1 MSSPD
6 ARRRLIENAR
16 YELIP
21 LKSLHD
27 QIPHLPAGCSVSVTC
42 SPTKGIEPTLELS
55 AELNGAGHHAVPHIA
70 ARLVEG
76 REHVEKIAARI
87 NEHAITEIFV
97 VGGDPDPVGP
107 YSDGLSLMRDL
118 LPLCH
123 TVRIVGVP
131 SYPDHH
137 TVIPDAALD
146 EALLAK
152 QALIAE
158 LGLRGFRQHADV
170 LQRQDDREVARCANV
185 TRGVTLPIH
194 LGVPGA
200 VDRARLLS
208 LGTRLGIGSSLR
220 YLRKNSGA
228 ILRIFSPKSYDPNK
242 LITPLAAARRRVEHH
257 RAARLHLQLHRVHR
271 RVATQVPRLSLRTEP
286 RRLNGLPSRSVL

>member
-6 ARRRLIENAR
+6 TRRRLIANAR
-16 YELIP
+16 YEVVP
-21 LKSLHD
+21 LKSLHA
-27 QIPHLPAGCSVSVTC
+27 QIPHLPAECSVSVTC
-42 SPTKGIEPTLELS
+42 SPTKGIEPTLELA

-87 NEHAITEIFV
+87 NEHGITEVFV

-107 YSDGLSLMRDL
+107 YSDGATLMRDL

-123 TVRIVGVP
+123 TVRTVGFP
-131 SYPDHH
+131 AYPDHH
-137 TVIPDAALD
+137 TIIPDAALD

-152 QALIAE
+152 QTLILE
-158 LGLRGFRQHADV
+158 LGLEGFASTQMCFNAKAIEQWLTRQ
-170 LQRQDDREVARCANV
+170 RARRFV
-185 TRGVTLPIH
+185 LPIH

-200 VDRARLLS
+200 VDRTKLLS

-228 ILRIFSPKSYDPNK
+228 ILRMFSPASYDPNK
-242 LITPLAAARRRVEHH
+242 LITPIARRADELNITALHVFTFNSIEST
-257 RAARLHLQLHRVHR
+257 AAWQRK
-271 RVATQVPRLSLRTEP
+271 SLA
-286 RRLNGLPSRSVL
+286 

>member
-6 ARRRLIENAR
+6 ARKRLIAEAR
-16 YELIP
+16 YEVIP
-21 LKSLHD
+21 LKSMHD
-27 QIPHLPAGCSVSVTC
+27 QIPHLPTGCSVSVTC
-42 SPTKGIEPTLELS
+42 SPTKGIEPTLEIS
-55 AELNGAGHHAVPHIA
+55 AELQAAGHHAVPHIA

-87 NEHAITEIFV
+87 NEHGITEIFV

-107 YSDGLSLMRDL
+107 YADGLSLMKDL
-118 LPLCH
+118 LPLCP

-146 EALLAK
+146 QALLAK
-152 QALIAE
+152 QALIKE
-158 LGLRGFRQHADV
+158 LGLEGFTSTQMCFNVKTIEQWLRRQRERG
-170 LQRQDDREVARCANV
+170 L
-185 TRGVTLPIH
+185 TLPVH

-200 VDRARLLS
+200 VDRTRLLS

-228 ILRIFSPKSYDPNK
+228 IMRMFSPSSYDPDK
-242 LITPLAAARRRVEHH
+242 LITPLSRHADELGIDG
-257 RAARLHLQLHRVHR
+257 LHLFTFNSIDST
-271 RVATQVPRLSLRTEP
+271 VAWQQKALA
-286 RRLNGLPSRSVL
+286 

>member
-1 MSSPD
+1 MSSHD
-6 ARRRLIENAR
+6 ARRRLIETAR

-70 ARLVEG
+70 ARLVES
-76 REHVEKIAARI
+76 REHVEKIAARL
-87 NEHAITEIFV
+87 NEHAISEIFV

-107 YSDGLSLMRDL
+107 YSDGLTLMRDL

-123 TVRIVGVP
+123 TVRIVGTP

-152 QALIAE
+152 QSLFAE
-158 LGLRGFRQHADV
+158 LGLEGFTSTQMCFSVKTIEQWLVRQRERGM
-170 LQRQDDREVARCANV
+170 
-185 TRGVTLPIH
+185 TLPVH

-228 ILRIFSPKSYDPNK
+228 ILRMFSPASYDPNK
-242 LITPLAAARRRVEHH
+242 LITPLARRADELSIT
-257 RAARLHLQLHRVHR
+257 ALHLFTFNSIESTAEWQRK
-271 RVATQVPRLSLRTEP
+271 SLA
-286 RRLNGLPSRSVL
+286 

>member
-1 MSSPD
+1 MSSHD
-6 ARRRLIENAR
+6 ARRGLIQAAR
-16 YELIP
+16 YEVIP
-21 LKSLHD
+21 LKSLND
-27 QIPHLPAGCSVSVTC
+27 QLQHLPPGSSVSVTC

-55 AELNGAGHHAVPHIA
+55 ARLNGDGHHAVPHIA

-107 YSDGLSLMRDL
+107 YVDGLSLMRDL

-123 TVRIVGVP
+123 TVRTVGVP

-146 EALLAK
+146 DALLAK
-152 QALIAE
+152 QALIGE
-158 LGLRGFRQHADV
+158 FGLQGFSSTQMCFSVKTIEQWLVRQRERGLV
-170 LQRQDDREVARCANV
+170 
-185 TRGVTLPIH
+185 LPIH

-200 VDRARLLS
+200 VERTRLLS

-228 ILRIFSPKSYDPNK
+228 ILRMFSPASYDPNK
-242 LITPLAAARRRVEHH
+242 LIAPISRRADELNIS
-257 RAARLHLQLHRVHR
+257 ALHLFTFNSIESTAAWQRK
-271 RVATQVPRLSLRTEP
+271 SLA
-286 RRLNGLPSRSVL
+286 

>member
-1 MSSPD
+1 MSSHD

-21 LKSLHD
+21 LKSMHS

-76 REHVEKIAARI
+76 REHVEKIAARL
-87 NEHAITEIFV
+87 NEHGISEIFV

-107 YSDGLSLMRDL
+107 YTDGLSLIRDL
-118 LPLCH
+118 LPLCQ
-123 TVRIVGVP
+123 TIRTVGVP
-131 SYPDHH
+131 AYPDHH
-137 TVIPDAALD
+137 TIIPDAALD
-146 EALLAK
+146 EALIAK
-152 QALIAE
+152 QSLIAE
-158 LGLRGFRQHADV
+158 LGLQGFASTQMCFNAKTIEQWLTRQRA
-170 LQRQDDREVARCANV
+170 C
-185 TRGVTLPIH
+185 GMTLPVH
-194 LGVPGA
+194 LGVPG
-200 VDRARLLS
+200 VVERAKLLS

-228 ILRIFSPKSYDPNK
+228 ILRLFSPASYDPNK
-242 LITPLAAARRRVEHH
+242 LIAPISRRADELNITGLHVFTFNSIESTAAWQRKSLA
-257 RAARLHLQLHRVHR
+257 
-271 RVATQVPRLSLRTEP
+271 
-286 RRLNGLPSRSVL
+286 

>member
-6 ARRRLIENAR
+6 TRKRLIAEAR
-16 YELIP
+16 YEVIP
-21 LKSLHD
+21 LKSMHD
-27 QIPHLPAGCSVSVTC
+27 QIPHLPTGCSVSVTC
-42 SPTKGIEPTLELS
+42 SPTKGIEPTLEIS
-55 AELNGAGHHAVPHIA
+55 AELQAAGHHAVPHIA

-87 NEHAITEIFV
+87 NEHGITEIFV

-107 YSDGLSLMRDL
+107 YADGLSLMKDL
-118 LPLCH
+118 LPLCQ

-152 QALIAE
+152 QALIKE
-158 LGLRGFRQHADV
+158 LGLEGFTSTQMCFNVKTIEQWLRRQRERG
-170 LQRQDDREVARCANV
+170 L
-185 TRGVTLPIH
+185 TLPVH

-200 VDRARLLS
+200 VDRTRLLS

-228 ILRIFSPKSYDPNK
+228 IMRMFAPSSYDPDK
-242 LITPLAAARRRVEHH
+242 LITPLSRHADELGITALHVFTFNSIESTAAWQRKAL
-257 RAARLHLQLHRVHR
+257 AQ
-271 RVATQVPRLSLRTEP
+271 
-286 RRLNGLPSRSVL
+286 

>member
-6 ARRRLIENAR
+6 ARHRLIASAR
-16 YELIP
+16 YEVVP

-27 QIPHLPAGCSVSVTC
+27 HIPHLPAGCSVSVTC

-76 REHVEKIAARI
+76 REHVEKIAARL
-87 NEHAITEIFV
+87 NEHGITEIFV
-97 VGGDPDPVGP
+97 VGGDPDPIGP
-107 YSDGLSLMRDL
+107 YADGLSLMRVL
-118 LPLCH
+118 LPLCQ
-123 TVRIVGVP
+123 TVRTVGVP
-131 SYPDHH
+131 AYPDHH

-152 QALIAE
+152 QSLIRE
-158 LGLRGFRQHADV
+158 LGLEGFASTQMCFNAKTIENWLRRQRERGMD
-170 LQRQDDREVARCANV
+170 
-185 TRGVTLPIH
+185 LPIH

-200 VDRARLLS
+200 VDRTKLLS

-228 ILRIFSPKSYDPNK
+228 ILRMFSPARYDPNK
-242 LITPLAAARRRVEHH
+242 LISPMSRHADELGISALHVFTFNSIESTAAWQRK
-257 RAARLHLQLHRVHR
+257 
-271 RVATQVPRLSLRTEP
+271 SLT
-286 RRLNGLPSRSVL
+286 

>member
-1 MSSPD
+1 MSSHD
-6 ARRRLIENAR
+6 ARRRLIAGAR

-42 SPTKGIEPTLELS
+42 SPTKGNEPTLELS
-55 AELNGAGHHAVPHIA
+55 AELNGGGHHAVPHIA
-70 ARLVEG
+70 ARLVTG
-76 REHVEKIAARI
+76 LDDVEKIAARL
-87 NEHAITEIFV
+87 NEHNITEVFL

-107 YSDGLSLMRDL
+107 YTDGLSLMRDL

-123 TVRIVGVP
+123 TVRTVGFP
-131 SYPDHH
+131 AYPDHH
-137 TVIPDAALD
+137 SAIPDAALD

-152 QALIAE
+152 QALVRE
-158 LGLRGFRQHADV
+158 LGFEAFASTQMCFNAKTIEAWLRHQRARGF
-170 LQRQDDREVARCANV
+170 E
-185 TRGVTLPIH
+185 LPIH

-200 VDRARLLS
+200 VERTRLIS

-228 ILRIFSPKSYDPNK
+228 ILRMFSPASYDPNK
-242 LITPLAAARRRVEHH
+242 LITPLSRHADELGIAALHVFTFNSIETTAAWQRR
-257 RAARLHLQLHRVHR
+257 
-271 RVATQVPRLSLRTEP
+271 SLA
-286 RRLNGLPSRSVL
+286 

>member
-6 ARRRLIENAR
+6 VRHRLIADAR
-16 YELIP
+16 YEVVP
-21 LKSLHD
+21 MKSLHA

-76 REHVEKIAARI
+76 REHVEKIAARL
-87 NEHAITEIFV
+87 NEHGITEIFV
-97 VGGDPDPVGP
+97 VGGDPDPIGP
-107 YSDGLSLMRDL
+107 YADGLSLMRDL
-118 LPLCH
+118 LPLCQK
-123 TVRIVGVP
+123 VRTVGVP
-131 SYPDHH
+131 AYPDHH
-137 TVIPDAALD
+137 TVIPDAVLD

-152 QALIAE
+152 QSLIRE
-158 LGLRGFRQHADV
+158 LGLTGFASTQMCFNATTIEHWLRRQRDRGMD
-170 LQRQDDREVARCANV
+170 
-185 TRGVTLPIH
+185 LPIH

-200 VDRARLLS
+200 VDRTKLLS

-228 ILRIFSPKSYDPNK
+228 ILRMFAPASYDPNK
-242 LITPLAAARRRVEHH
+242 LITPLSRHADELGISA
-257 RAARLHLQLHRVHR
+257 LHVFTFNSIDST
-271 RVATQVPRLSLRTEP
+271 VAWQRKSLA
-286 RRLNGLPSRSVL
+286 

>member
-6 ARRRLIENAR
+6 ARKRLIAEAR
-16 YELIP
+16 YEVIP
-21 LKSLHD
+21 LKSMHD
-27 QIPHLPAGCSVSVTC
+27 QIPHLPTGCSVSVTC
-42 SPTKGIEPTLELS
+42 SPTKGIEPTLEIS
-55 AELNGAGHHAVPHIA
+55 AELQAAGHHAVPHIA

-87 NEHAITEIFV
+87 NEHGITEIFV

-107 YSDGLSLMRDL
+107 YADGLSLMKDL
-118 LPLCH
+118 LPLCP

-152 QALIAE
+152 QALIKE
-158 LGLRGFRQHADV
+158 LGLEGFTSTQMCFNVKTIEQWLRRQRDRG
-170 LQRQDDREVARCANV
+170 L
-185 TRGVTLPIH
+185 TLPVH

-200 VDRARLLS
+200 VDRTRLLS

-228 ILRIFSPKSYDPNK
+228 IMRMFSPSSYDPDK
-242 LITPLAAARRRVEHH
+242 LITPLSRHADELGIDG
-257 RAARLHLQLHRVHR
+257 LHLFTFNSIDST
-271 RVATQVPRLSLRTEP
+271 VAWQQKALA
-286 RRLNGLPSRSVL
+286 

>member
-1 MSSPD
+1 MSSHD
-6 ARRRLIENAR
+6 ARRRLIQDAR
-16 YELIP
+16 YEVVP
-21 LKSLHD
+21 LKSLND
-27 QIPHLPAGCSVSVTC
+27 QIPQLPAGCSVSVTC

-55 AELNGAGHHAVPHIA
+55 AQLNGNGHHAVPHIA

-87 NEHAITEIFV
+87 NEHGITEVFV

-107 YSDGLSLMRDL
+107 YVDGLSLMRDL

-123 TVRIVGVP
+123 TVRTVGVP

-152 QALIAE
+152 QALIGE
-158 LGLRGFRQHADV
+158 LGLQGFTSTQMCFNVKTIEQWLVRQRERGLA
-170 LQRQDDREVARCANV
+170 
-185 TRGVTLPIH
+185 LPVH

-200 VDRARLLS
+200 VERARLIS

-228 ILRIFSPKSYDPNK
+228 ILRMFSPASYDPDK
-242 LITPLAAARRRVEHH
+242 LIAPISRRADELHITALHVFTFNSIESTAAWQRKSLA
-257 RAARLHLQLHRVHR
+257 
-271 RVATQVPRLSLRTEP
+271 
-286 RRLNGLPSRSVL
+286 

>member
-1 MSSPD
+1 MSSHD
-6 ARRRLIENAR
+6 VRKRLIRDAR
-16 YELIP
+16 YEVIP
-21 LKSLHD
+21 LKSLND
-27 QIPHLPAGCSVSVTC
+27 QIPHLPPGCSVSVTC

-55 AELNGAGHHAVPHIA
+55 ARLNGDGHHAVPHIA

-87 NEHAITEIFV
+87 NEHAISEIFI

-107 YSDGLSLMRDL
+107 YVDGLSLMRDL

-123 TVRIVGVP
+123 TVRTVGVP

-137 TVIPDAALD
+137 TVIPDVALD

-152 QALIAE
+152 QALIGE
-158 LGLRGFRQHADV
+158 LGLQGFASTQMCFNVKTIEQWLVR
-170 LQRQDDREVARCANV
+170 QRQCGLV
-185 TRGVTLPIH
+185 LPVH

-200 VDRARLLS
+200 VERARLLS

-228 ILRIFSPKSYDPNK
+228 VLRMFSPGSYDPNK
-242 LITPLAAARRRVEHH
+242 LIAPISRRADELNITALHVFTFNSIESTAAWQRK
-257 RAARLHLQLHRVHR
+257 
-271 RVATQVPRLSLRTEP
+271 SL
-286 RRLNGLPSRSVL
+286 G

>member
-6 ARRRLIENAR
+6 ARHRLIANAR
-16 YELIP
+16 YEVVP

-27 QIPHLPAGCSVSVTC
+27 QIPHLPAGSSVSVTC

-76 REHVEKIAARI
+76 REHVEKIAARL
-87 NEHAITEIFV
+87 NEHGLTEIFV

-107 YSDGLSLMRDL
+107 YNDGLSLMRDL
-118 LPLCH
+118 LPLCQ
-123 TVRIVGVP
+123 TVRTVGVP
-131 SYPDHH
+131 AYPDHH
-137 TVIPDAALD
+137 TVIPDAVLD

-152 QALIAE
+152 QSMIAAM
-158 LGLRGFRQHADV
+158 GLEGFASTQMCFNAKTIDLWLRRQRERGMD
-170 LQRQDDREVARCANV
+170 
-185 TRGVTLPIH
+185 LPVH

-200 VDRARLLS
+200 VERTRLLS

-228 ILRIFSPKSYDPNK
+228 ILRMFAPASYNPDK
-242 LITPLAAARRRVEHH
+242 LITPLSRHADELGISALHVFTFNSIESTAAWQRK
-257 RAARLHLQLHRVHR
+257 
-271 RVATQVPRLSLRTEP
+271 SLA
-286 RRLNGLPSRSVL
+286 

>member
-1 MSSPD
+1 MSSHD
-6 ARRRLIENAR
+6 ARRRLIEEAR

-27 QIPHLPAGCSVSVTC
+27 QIPHLPPGCSVSVTC

-55 AELNGAGHHAVPHIA
+55 AELNGAGHHAVPHLA

-76 REHVEKIAARI
+76 REHVEKIASRLD
-87 NEHAITEIFV
+87 EHGITEIFV

-107 YSDGLSLMRDL
+107 YADGLSFMADL

-123 TVRIVGVP
+123 RVRTVGFP
-131 SYPDHH
+131 AYPDHH
-137 TVIPDAALD
+137 SVIPDAALD
-146 EALLAK
+146 EALMAK
-152 QALIAE
+152 QALLAE
-158 LGLRGFRQHADV
+158 LGLTGFASTQMCFNAARIETWLRGQRARGF
-170 LQRQDDREVARCANV
+170 
-185 TRGVTLPIH
+185 TTPIH

-200 VDRARLLS
+200 VERTKLLS

-228 ILRIFSPKSYDPNK
+228 ILRMFSPASYDPNK
-242 LITPLAAARRRVEHH
+242 LITPLSRHADELNITA
-257 RAARLHLQLHRVHR
+257 LHLFTFNSIDAT
-271 RVATQVPRLSLRTEP
+271 VAWQRKSLA
-286 RRLNGLPSRSVL
+286 

>member
-6 ARRRLIENAR
+6 ARHRLIAQAR
-16 YELIP
+16 YEVVP
-21 LKSLHD
+21 MKSLLP

-76 REHVEKIAARI
+76 REHVEKIAARL
-87 NEHAITEIFV
+87 NEHDITEIFV

-107 YSDGLSLMRDL
+107 YFDGLSLMRDL
-118 LPLCH
+118 LPLCAK
-123 TVRIVGVP
+123 VRTVGVP
-131 SYPDHH
+131 AYPDHH

-152 QALIAE
+152 QSLIRE
-158 LGLRGFRQHADV
+158 LGLEGFASTQMCFNAKTIESWLRRQRARGID
-170 LQRQDDREVARCANV
+170 LS
-185 TRGVTLPIH
+185 IH

-200 VDRARLLS
+200 VDRTKLIS

-228 ILRIFSPKSYDPNK
+228 ILRMFAPASYDPDK
-242 LITPLAAARRRVEHH
+242 LITPLSRHADELGITA
-257 RAARLHLQLHRVHR
+257 LHVFTFNSVDST
-271 RVATQVPRLSLRTEP
+271 VAWQRKALA
-286 RRLNGLPSRSVL
+286 

>member
-42 SPTKGIEPTLELS
+42 SPTKGIEPTLELA

-76 REHVEKIAARI
+76 RPHVEKIAARI
-87 NEHAITEIFV
+87 NEHAISEIFV

-123 TVRIVGVP
+123 TVRIVGTP

-137 TVIPDAALD
+137 TVIPDAVLD

-152 QALIAE
+152 QSLIAE
-158 LGLRGFRQHADV
+158 LGFEGFTSTQMCFDVGKIEEWIVRQRDRG
-170 LQRQDDREVARCANV
+170 L
-185 TRGVTLPIH
+185 TLPIH

-228 ILRIFSPKSYDPNK
+228 ILRMFSPKSYDPNK
-242 LITPLAAARRRVEHH
+242 LITPLSRHADELNIAGLHVFTFNSIESTVEWQ
-257 RAARLHLQLHRVHR
+257 RK
-271 RVATQVPRLSLRTEP
+271 SLA
-286 RRLNGLPSRSVL
+286 

>member
-6 ARRRLIENAR
+6 ARKRLIAEAR
-16 YELIP
+16 YEVIP
-21 LKSLHD
+21 LKSMHD
-27 QIPHLPAGCSVSVTC
+27 QIPHLPTGCSVSVTC
-42 SPTKGIEPTLELS
+42 SPTKGIEPTLEIS
-55 AELNGAGHHAVPHIA
+55 AELQAAGHHAVPHIA

-87 NEHAITEIFV
+87 NEHGITEIFV

-107 YSDGLSLMRDL
+107 YADGLSLMKDL
-118 LPLCH
+118 LPLCP

-152 QALIAE
+152 QALIKE
-158 LGLRGFRQHADV
+158 LGLEGFTSTQMCFNAKTIEQWLRRQRERG
-170 LQRQDDREVARCANV
+170 L
-185 TRGVTLPIH
+185 TLPVH

-200 VDRARLLS
+200 VDRTRLLS

-228 ILRIFSPKSYDPNK
+228 IMRIFSPSSYDPDK
-242 LITPLAAARRRVEHH
+242 LITPLSKHADELGIDG
-257 RAARLHLQLHRVHR
+257 LHLFTFNSIDST
-271 RVATQVPRLSLRTEP
+271 VAWQQKALA
-286 RRLNGLPSRSVL
+286 

>member
-6 ARRRLIENAR
+6 ARHRLIETAR
-16 YELIP
+16 YEVIP
-21 LKSLHD
+21 LKSLRDH
-27 QIPHLPAGCSVSVTC
+27 IPHLPAGCSVSVTV

-76 REHVEKIAARI
+76 REHVEKIAARL
-87 NEHAITEIFV
+87 NEHGITEIFV

-118 LPLCH
+118 LPLCQ
-123 TVRIVGVP
+123 TVRTVGYP
-131 SYPDHH
+131 AYPDHH
-137 TVIPDAALD
+137 TIIPDAALD
-146 EALLAK
+146 EALLSK
-152 QALIAE
+152 QALLGE
-158 LGLRGFRQHADV
+158 LGFEAFVSTQMRFNAKTIEQWLVRQRSRGLV
-170 LQRQDDREVARCANV
+170 VPV
-185 TRGVTLPIH
+185 H

-200 VDRARLLS
+200 VDRAKLIS

-228 ILRIFSPKSYDPNK
+228 ILRMFSPRSYDPNK
-242 LITPLAAARRRVEHH
+242 LITPISRRADELGITALHVFTFNSIESTAAWQRKSLA
-257 RAARLHLQLHRVHR
+257 
-271 RVATQVPRLSLRTEP
+271 
-286 RRLNGLPSRSVL
+286 

>member
-6 ARRRLIENAR
+6 ARHRLIASAR
-16 YELIP
+16 YEVVP

-27 QIPHLPAGCSVSVTC
+27 QIPHLPARCSVSVTC

-76 REHVEKIAARI
+76 REHVEKIAARL
-87 NEHAITEIFV
+87 NEHGITEIFV
-97 VGGDPDPVGP
+97 VGGDPDPIGP
-107 YSDGLSLMRDL
+107 YADGLSLMRDL
-118 LPLCH
+118 LPLCQ
-123 TVRIVGVP
+123 TVRTVGVP
-131 SYPDHH
+131 AYPDHH

-152 QALIAE
+152 QSLIRE
-158 LGLRGFRQHADV
+158 LGLEGFASTQMCFNARIIEHWLRRQRERGMD
-170 LQRQDDREVARCANV
+170 
-185 TRGVTLPIH
+185 LPIH

-200 VDRARLLS
+200 VDRTKLLS

-228 ILRIFSPKSYDPNK
+228 ILRMFAPARYDPNK
-242 LITPLAAARRRVEHH
+242 LISPMSRHADELGITALHVFTFNSIESTAAWQRK
-257 RAARLHLQLHRVHR
+257 
-271 RVATQVPRLSLRTEP
+271 SLT
-286 RRLNGLPSRSVL
+286 

>member
-1 MSSPD
+1 MSSHD
-6 ARRRLIENAR
+6 ARHRLIQAAR
-16 YELIP
+16 YEVVP
-21 LKSLHD
+21 LKSLIV
-27 QIPHLPAGCSVSVTC
+27 QIPHVPPGCSVSVTC

-55 AELNGAGHHAVPHIA
+55 ARLKGDGHHAVPHIA

-76 REHVEKIAARI
+76 RDHVEKIAARI

-97 VGGDPDPVGP
+97 VGGDPDPIGP
-107 YSDGLSLMRDL
+107 YVDGLSLMRDL

-123 TVRIVGVP
+123 TVRTVGVP

-152 QALIAE
+152 QALIGE
-158 LGLRGFRQHADV
+158 LGLQGFSSTQMCFNVKTIEHWLVRQRDRG
-170 LQRQDDREVARCANV
+170 LE
-185 TRGVTLPIH
+185 LPIH

-200 VDRARLLS
+200 VERTRLIS

-228 ILRIFSPKSYDPNK
+228 ILRMFSPASYDPNK
-242 LITPLAAARRRVEHH
+242 LIAPISRRADELNIT
-257 RAARLHLQLHRVHR
+257 ALHLFTFNSIESTAAWQRK
-271 RVATQVPRLSLRTEP
+271 SLA
-286 RRLNGLPSRSVL
+286 

>member
-1 MSSPD
+1 MSSHD

-16 YELIP
+16 YEVIP
-21 LKSLHD
+21 LKSLAD
-27 QIPHLPAGCSVSVTC
+27 QIPHLPPGSSVSVTC

-76 REHVEKIAARI
+76 RDHVEKIAARL
-87 NEHAITEIFV
+87 NEHGISEIFV

-107 YSDGLSLMRDL
+107 YADGLSLIRDL
-118 LPLCH
+118 LPACQ
-123 TVRIVGVP
+123 TVRTVGYP
-131 SYPDHH
+131 AYPDHH

-152 QALIAE
+152 QALLDE
-158 LGLRGFRQHADV
+158 LNLEGFVSTQMCFNAKTIEQWLERQRSRGLA
-170 LQRQDDREVARCANV
+170 
-185 TRGVTLPIH
+185 LPVH

-200 VDRARLLS
+200 VERTRLLS

-228 ILRIFSPKSYDPNK
+228 ILRMFSPASYDPNK
-242 LITPLAAARRRVEHH
+242 LITPISRRADELNITALHVFTFNSIESTAAWQRKSLA
-257 RAARLHLQLHRVHR
+257 
-271 RVATQVPRLSLRTEP
+271 
-286 RRLNGLPSRSVL
+286 

>member
-6 ARRRLIENAR
+6 ARKRLIAEAR
-16 YELIP
+16 YEVIP
-21 LKSLHD
+21 LKSMHD
-27 QIPHLPAGCSVSVTC
+27 QIPHLPTGCSVSVTC
-42 SPTKGIEPTLELS
+42 SPTKGIEPTLEIS
-55 AELNGAGHHAVPHIA
+55 AELQAAGHHAVPHIA

-87 NEHAITEIFV
+87 NEHGITEIFV

-107 YSDGLSLMRDL
+107 YADGLSLMKDL
-118 LPLCH
+118 LPLCQ

-152 QALIAE
+152 QALIKE
-158 LGLRGFRQHADV
+158 LGLEGFTSTQMCFNVKTIEQWLRRQRERG
-170 LQRQDDREVARCANV
+170 LM
-185 TRGVTLPIH
+185 LPVH

-200 VDRARLLS
+200 VDRTRLLS

-228 ILRIFSPKSYDPNK
+228 IMRIFSPSSYDPDK
-242 LITPLAAARRRVEHH
+242 LITPLSRHADELGIDG
-257 RAARLHLQLHRVHR
+257 LHLFTFNSIDST
-271 RVATQVPRLSLRTEP
+271 VAWQQKALA
-286 RRLNGLPSRSVL
+286 

>member
-6 ARRRLIENAR
+6 ARKRLIAEAR

-21 LKSLHD
+21 LKSLND
-27 QIPHLPAGCSVSVTC
+27 QIPHLPDGCSVSVTC
-42 SPTKGIEPTLELS
+42 SPTKGIEPTLQLS
-55 AELNGAGHHAVPHIA
+55 AELNGRGHHAVPHIA

-76 REHVEKIAARI
+76 REHVEKIAARL
-87 NEHAITEIFV
+87 NEHGVTEIFV

-107 YSDGLSLMRDL
+107 YADGLSLLRDL
-118 LPLCH
+118 LPLCQ
-123 TVRIVGVP
+123 TVRTVGFP

-152 QALIAE
+152 QALVTE
-158 LGLRGFRQHADV
+158 LGLGAFTSTQMCFNAKTIEQWLRRQRDRGLTV
-170 LQRQDDREVARCANV
+170 PV
-185 TRGVTLPIH
+185 H

-200 VDRARLLS
+200 VERARLLS

-228 ILRIFSPKSYDPNK
+228 IMRIFSPSSYDPDK
-242 LITPLAAARRRVEHH
+242 LITPMSRHADELNVTGLHVFTFNSIESTAAWQRKALA
-257 RAARLHLQLHRVHR
+257 Q
-271 RVATQVPRLSLRTEP
+271 
-286 RRLNGLPSRSVL
+286 

>member
-6 ARRRLIENAR
+6 ARKRLIAEAR
-16 YELIP
+16 YEVIP
-21 LKSLHD
+21 LKSMHD
-27 QIPHLPAGCSVSVTC
+27 QIPHLPTGCSVSVTC
-42 SPTKGIEPTLELS
+42 SPTKGIEPTLEIS
-55 AELNGAGHHAVPHIA
+55 AELQAAGHHAVPHIA

-87 NEHAITEIFV
+87 NEHGITEIFV

-107 YSDGLSLMRDL
+107 YADGLSLMKDL
-118 LPLCH
+118 LPLCP

-152 QALIAE
+152 QALIKE
-158 LGLRGFRQHADV
+158 LGLEGFTSTQMCFNVKTIEQWLRRQRERG
-170 LQRQDDREVARCANV
+170 L
-185 TRGVTLPIH
+185 TLPVH

-200 VDRARLLS
+200 VDRTRLLS

-228 ILRIFSPKSYDPNK
+228 IMRIFSPSSYDPDK
-242 LITPLAAARRRVEHH
+242 LITPLSRHADELGIDG
-257 RAARLHLQLHRVHR
+257 LHLFTFNSIDST
-271 RVATQVPRLSLRTEP
+271 VAWQQKALA
-286 RRLNGLPSRSVL
+286 

>member
-1 MSSPD
+1 MSSHD
-6 ARRRLIENAR
+6 ARRRLIQAAR
-16 YELIP
+16 YEVVP
-21 LKSLHD
+21 LKSLND
-27 QIPHLPAGCSVSVTC
+27 QLAHLPPGSSVSVTC

-55 AELNGAGHHAVPHIA
+55 ARLNGDGHHAVPHIA

-87 NEHAITEIFV
+87 NEHAITEIFI

-107 YSDGLSLMRDL
+107 YVDGLSLMRDL

-123 TVRIVGVP
+123 TVRTVGVP

-152 QALIAE
+152 QEFIGE
-158 LGLRGFRQHADV
+158 LGLQGFSSTQMCFNVKTIEQWLVRQRERGLV
-170 LQRQDDREVARCANV
+170 
-185 TRGVTLPIH
+185 LPIH

-200 VDRARLLS
+200 VDRTRLLS

-228 ILRIFSPKSYDPNK
+228 ILRMFSPASYDPNK
-242 LITPLAAARRRVEHH
+242 LIAPISRRADELNIT
-257 RAARLHLQLHRVHR
+257 ALHLFTFNSIESTAAWQRK
-271 RVATQVPRLSLRTEP
+271 SLA
-286 RRLNGLPSRSVL
+286 